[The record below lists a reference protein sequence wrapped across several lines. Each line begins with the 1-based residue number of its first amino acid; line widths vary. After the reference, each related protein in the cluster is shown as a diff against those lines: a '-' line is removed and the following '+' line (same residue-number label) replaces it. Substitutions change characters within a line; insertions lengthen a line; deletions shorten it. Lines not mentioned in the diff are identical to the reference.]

1 VIKSPDQDLRSTK
14 SGVAK
19 TGSVRGNG
27 RAALLRAALT
37 TLGKRGFAATTS
49 RAIAEEGGFNQS
61 LVFYHFGTVED
72 LLLAAIDASTQD
84 RLERYRAV
92 IGESKSLSQLI
103 GALQGL
109 YSDDVASGH
118 VAAVQELIAGAST
131 SDKLRGAVQLRIDPW
146 VKLAQEVIQRFL
158 AGSPLEPLIP
168 GRETAQAI
176 VALYVGLESLTHL
189 DGDRA
194 RGDALFAA
202 GNNLAALFDQLFP
215 SPDSAGRT
223 NG

>member
-1 VIKSPDQDLRSTK
+1 M
-14 SGVAK
+14 AK
-19 TGSVRGNG
+19 TGSIRGNG
-27 RAALLRAALT
+27 RAAVLAAALT

-72 LLLAAIDASTQD
+72 LLLATIDASTQN
-84 RLERYRAV
+84 RLERYRTV
-92 IGESKSLSQLI
+92 IGESKSLSQLV
-103 GALQGL
+103 GALRAL

-131 SDKLRGAVQLRIDPW
+131 SDKLRGEVQLRIDPW
-146 VKLAQEVIQRFL
+146 VKLAQEVIQRFV

-168 GRETAQAI
+168 VRATAQAI

-194 RGDALFAA
+194 RGDALFEA
-202 GNNLAALFDQLFP
+202 GNNIAGFLDQLFP
-215 SPDSAGRT
+215 SPDNAGST